1 MNKQEIEFLKKFAFR
16 PTVLS
21 VDDLED
27 KSDRTLLYG
36 YICTRHTW
44 HVYLKDGVI
53 TTLMYFGVSSIAD
66 DINVVEIRS
75 NSEFI
80 PDKRLY
86 PTKCDFEFCKLL
98 IANGGHLPFT
108 TYDDNDFLVQK
119 QYYGITL

>member
-16 PTVLS
+16 QTIIS
-21 VDDLED
+21 VDDLDD

-36 YICTRHTW
+36 YISTRHTW

-53 TTLMYFGVSSIAD
+53 TTLMYFGND
-66 DINVVEIRS
+66 DIDVAEIMS
-75 NSEFI
+75 NSQFV

-98 IANGGHLPFT
+98 IAHGEHLPFT
-108 TYDDNDFLVQK
+108 TYDDNDFLVKK